1 MQTFK
6 KINHNFKFC
15 VVGGGTAGWLTALFL
30 NRYYPNSNITVI
42 ESTDIGILGAG
53 EGTTP
58 HFVNFLKELNIDLS
72 LIFKNASATVKNG
85 IKFTNYNGDGKSY
98 FHGFKDNDNLD
109 YSYFSTVNNCNSPL
123 LALEKI
129 SSNQNIDGVDFSS
142 IVSDIGLT
150 KIDND
155 SNALGEFAL
164 HFNANYLAK
173 TLKNIGIERGIKLLD
188 GIVNTIKT
196 DNNQFIN
203 EIVLDDKSV
212 NCDFVFDCTGFKR
225 LIIGNFYK
233 SEWKSYKDNLP
244 VNKAIPFFIPI
255 EKDEKIPPYTE
266 AIAMKYG
273 WMWKIPTQERFGCGY
288 VYDSNLIS
296 DEEAKEEVDNFL
308 GYEVNSPRQFNFSAG
323 TFKNIWIKNC
333 ISIGL
338 SSGFIEPKEATSI
351 WVSILQLHN
360 FLQHID
366 GLTLYNEK
374 SINEYNKKNEFTTD
388 DILDFVYLHY
398 VTKRTDTNFWKNFT
412 LNNTIPENIKK
423 YLKYCEDF
431 IPNFSY
437 FEKNKRFPL
446 KSFYSISSGLNI
458 FKSDISKKLF
468 DSLTQGITYN
478 AYINKRNDFFT
489 NLNTNLI
496 NLKNH
501 NDYIIKMKR

>member
-1 MQTFK
+1 
-6 KINHNFKFC
+6 
-15 VVGGGTAGWLTALFL
+15 
-30 NRYYPNSNITVI
+30 
-42 ESTDIGILGAG
+42 
-53 EGTTP
+53 
-58 HFVNFLKELNIDLS
+58 
-72 LIFKNASATVKNG
+72 
-85 IKFTNYNGDGKSY
+85 
-98 FHGFKDNDNLD
+98 
-109 YSYFSTVNNCNSPL
+109 
-123 LALEKI
+123 
-129 SSNQNIDGVDFSS
+129 
-142 IVSDIGLT
+142 
-150 KIDND
+150 
-155 SNALGEFAL
+155 
-164 HFNANYLAK
+164 
-173 TLKNIGIERGIKLLD
+173 
-188 GIVNTIKT
+188 
-196 DNNQFIN
+196 
-203 EIVLDDKSV
+203 
-212 NCDFVFDCTGFKR
+212 
-225 LIIGNFYK
+225 
-233 SEWKSYKDNLP
+233 
-244 VNKAIPFFIPI
+244 
-255 EKDEKIPPYTE
+255 
-266 AIAMKYG
+266 MKYG